1 MHELSVC
8 QSLLDQVQGIARDHG
23 ATRVERILLQIG
35 PLSGVEAALLRNA
48 YPLAAAGTLAEDA
61 ILDIEPAAV
70 RVHCTQCGADS
81 DATPNRLLCA
91 ACGSHQTRLV
101 SGDELLLARV
111 ELTIPEDS
119 GGSPSD
125 QDVANSG
132 NSLH

>member
-1 MHELSVC
+1 
-8 QSLLDQVQGIARDHG
+8 
-23 ATRVERILLQIG
+23 LQIG

-119 GGSPSD
+119 GDSPSD
-125 QDVANSG
+125 QNVANSG